1 MESKVGMT
9 HKIAPITSNMEKKTA
24 YEIQME
30 RFKRAKAGGFHLEA
44 IFILYALI
52 EDRLSAF
59 LFHAGITN
67 CTREKITRNGKVRPH
82 LDSTLTVLNI
92 RQTNIRN
99 VRAKIKLI
107 KELITWSM
115 DYTANEPTLNYM
127 DILSKQI
134 NRTAGKDQMI
144 DTLTRIEGWC
154 TSRNE
159 LVHALLNKK
168 VENQEEM
175 LQALVAEGEA
185 CNRQLQNFVK
195 SFKVRNTL
203 RKTFNIQ

>member
-1 MESKVGMT
+1 MT
-9 HKIAPITSNMEKKTA
+9 PKIAPVTTNMEKKTA
-24 YEIQME
+24 YQIQME

-67 CTREKITRNGKVRPH
+67 STREKITRNSKVRPH
-82 LDSTLTVLNI
+82 LDSTLTVLDTK
-92 RQTNIRN
+92 QPSIRN
-99 VRAKIKLI
+99 VSAKIKLI
-107 KELITWSM
+107 KELMEWST
-115 DYTANEPTLNYM
+115 DYIVNEPACNYL
-127 DILSKQI
+127 DAICKQI

-144 DTLTRIEGWC
+144 ETLTRIEGWC
-154 TSRNE
+154 VSRNE

-168 VENQEEM
+168 VENQEEV
-175 LQALVAEGEA
+175 LEALVAEGEA
-185 CNRQLQNFVK
+185 CNRLLQNFVK
-195 SFKVRNTL
+195 SFKVRNAL

>member
-9 HKIAPITSNMEKKTA
+9 PKIAPITSNMEKKTA

-30 RFKRAKAGGFHLEA
+30 HFKRSKAGGFHLEA

-67 CTREKITRNGKVRPH
+67 ATREKITRNGKVRPH
-82 LDSTLTVLNI
+82 LDSALTVLNTK
-92 RQTNIRN
+92 QPSIRN
-99 VRAKIKLI
+99 VSAKIKLI
-107 KELITWSM
+107 KELLAWST
-115 DYTANEPTLNYM
+115 DYTVNEPAHNYL
-127 DILSKQI
+127 DALHKQI
-134 NRTAGKDQMI
+134 NRTAGKEQMI
-144 DTLTRIEGWC
+144 ETLTRIEGWSA
-154 TSRNE
+154 SRNE

-168 VENQEEM
+168 VENQEEL
-175 LQALVAEGEA
+175 LQALVAEGEV
-185 CNRQLQNFVK
+185 CNRSLQNFVK

-203 RKTFNIQ
+203 RKTYNIQ